1 MTRGAVIHRRR
12 WRTTTTDV
20 VAAVVFLLPF
30 MVILVLFHYWPMW
43 KMLVDSF
50 YDFQLLN
57 PAKRLFVGVENY
69 TDVFSDP
76 HTLQSFKVSL
86 TFAVGVVVTVVPL
99 SFLLAV
105 YLNGRMPARGL
116 VRTIVFLPVV
126 TSVVVIATMWTFLL
140 NPSNGLVNSALV
152 AVGLGRHPFLT
163 DVREALPA
171 MVGVMLWQQLGF
183 ATILYLAGLQGI
195 PAELD
200 DAALAD
206 GASPLQ
212 RMWFV
217 TIPLLA
223 RTTVFIVVVMTVF
236 ALQAFAPALIMTSG
250 GPQGT
255 TDFIVYNIYQT
266 AFSLQQPGL
275 ASAMSVLMLAIVLV
289 ISLVQLRLLR
299 TRWSY

>member
-1 MTRGAVIHRRR
+1 
-12 WRTTTTDV
+12 
-20 VAAVVFLLPF
+20 
-30 MVILVLFHYWPMW
+30 LVLFHYWPMW

-57 PAKRLFVGVENY
+57 PAKRAFVGIENY

-76 HTLQSFKVSL
+76 HALQSFRVSCYY
-86 TFAVGVVVTVVPL
+86 AVGVVLTVVPL

-105 YLNGRMPARGL
+105 YLNGLMRARHL
-116 VRTIVFLPVV
+116 VPTIVFLPVV

-152 AVGLGRHPFLT
+152 ALGLGRHPFLT

-183 ATILYLAGLQGI
+183 ATILYLSGLQAI
-195 PAELD
+195 PTELE
-200 DAALAD
+200 DAARAD
-206 GASPLQ
+206 GASAWQ
-212 RMWFV
+212 RMRFV

-223 RTTVFIVVVMTVF
+223 RTTVFVVVVMTVF
-236 ALQAFAPALIMTSG
+236 SLQAFAPALIMTSG
-250 GPQGT
+250 GPQGS

-275 ASAMSVLMLAIVLV
+275 ASAMSVLLLSVVLV
-289 ISLVQLRLLR
+289 ISLIQLRLLR
-299 TRWSY
+299 VRWN